1 MFLNFILS
9 SILTLSMLVTPSEEI
24 NGYVFDQNTNE
35 PLTGVK
41 ITINDNTIK
50 YTDFDGKFTVNNY
63 SDTINIRAE
72 FISYDNLE
80 IIFIK
85 NK

>member
-24 NGYVFDQNTNE
+24 SGYVFDQNTNE

-50 YTDFDGKFTVNNY
+50 YTDFDGKFKVNNY